1 MIKDKRKEKK
11 WLITYENGYPG
22 CNEEIEFEG
31 TYEEAKEYAED
42 GLEDYAQT
50 WTHIAFGWDE
60 EFTEEEYEDY
70 RADCGYTIEECEEED
85 DED

>member
-1 MIKDKRKEKK
+1 MENKK

-70 RADCGYTIEECEEED
+70 RADCGYNIAHYEEEEEED
-85 DED
+85 E